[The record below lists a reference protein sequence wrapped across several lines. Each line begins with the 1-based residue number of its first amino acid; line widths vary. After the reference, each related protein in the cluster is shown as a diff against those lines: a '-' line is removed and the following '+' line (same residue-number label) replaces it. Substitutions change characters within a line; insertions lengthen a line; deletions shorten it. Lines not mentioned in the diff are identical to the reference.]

1 MSQACD
7 SKVSL
12 ESGVSRAKLSLMEGA
27 LCSASTSAIP
37 LSIAAPWRVSAQLNF
52 KIQCQT
58 VAGLHLATVVEQCM
72 LVWPTKFAADL
83 YWDGHDCSLN
93 VHLIA
98 EGGKIGKEPSY
109 VSC

>member
-12 ESGVSRAKLSLMEGA
+12 ESGVSRAKLSFMEGA
-27 LCSASTSAIP
+27 LCRSSNSAIP
-37 LSIAAPWRVSAQLNF
+37 LSIAAPWRVSAQIHF
-52 KIQCQT
+52 RIQCQPFAGFAPGYCCGAMHAG
-58 VAGLHLATVVEQCM
+58 VAY
-72 LVWPTKFAADL
+72 KIRADL
-83 YWDGHDCSLN
+83 YRDGHDCSPN

-98 EGGKIGKEPSY
+98 EGGKVGKEPSY